1 MLKSGTPR
9 TSHVWFKFGVPS
21 WDFIAG
27 IGKITLELAL
37 GFMSSMK
44 VQVRAHICLFVWV
57 GRFIWVP
64 DFNTNA
70 GGKSTITHTD
80 NDPKSQ
86 MKLVWR
92 PTRTDTEYYF
102 QYTIVKDYNNIWV
115 ARKTVNFSL
124 N

>member
-1 MLKSGTPR
+1 
-9 TSHVWFKFGVPS
+9 
-21 WDFIAG
+21 
-27 IGKITLELAL
+27 
-37 GFMSSMK
+37 
-44 VQVRAHICLFVWV
+44 
-57 GRFIWVP
+57 
-64 DFNTNA
+64 
-70 GGKSTITHTD
+70 
-80 NDPKSQ
+80 

>member
-1 MLKSGTPR
+1 MGFLVQSRNAKTDEPEG
-9 TSHVWFKFGVPS
+9 
-21 WDFIAG
+21 DFIL
-27 IGKITLELAL
+27 TN
-37 GFMSSMK
+37 
-44 VQVRAHICLFVWV
+44 R
-57 GRFIWVP
+57 P
-64 DFNTNA
+64 DEPFRMQYLDCDG

-92 PTRTDTEYYF
+92 PTRPGTEYYF

-115 ARKTVNFSL
+115 AQKTVNFSL

>member
-1 MLKSGTPR
+1 
-9 TSHVWFKFGVPS
+9 
-21 WDFIAG
+21 
-27 IGKITLELAL
+27 
-37 GFMSSMK
+37 MK
-44 VQVRAHICLFVWV
+44 VQVRVSVFFF
-57 GRFIWVP
+57 GSGYQVP
-64 DFNTNA
+64 DFTTNA